1 MLRMEYLTYNRY
13 LLLVCKMVTIPW
25 NSAKS
30 VSFGGISFNGNT
42 EFYMYFL
49 LNSGHS
55 SGYDSRS
62 VRAFS
67 YGGGE

>member
-1 MLRMEYLTYNRY
+1 MLKMEYLQF
-13 LLLVCKMVTIPW
+13 LLVCKMVTVLW
-25 NSAKS
+25 SSTKS
-30 VSFGGISFNGNT
+30 VSFDGIGFNGNT
-42 EFYMYFL
+42 EFYIYFL

-67 YGGGE
+67 YGSGE